1 MVKSLFSFTKWAILL
16 GMVFM
21 VSCKKDARNELFELN
36 HTVDF
41 EIQPGLNTFDTHFF
55 VVTPLAS
62 SYDEK
67 LATLGIMDE
76 DVKSVETKDAFLA
89 STFHDVNLKFI
100 YQISVYIFDP
110 FNPDDKI
117 EFCYLDP
124 VPYKNATNIQLFP
137 GLADISH
144 WVDQDFFGIEIRL
157 TFREVTSSLTSMRL
171 EFDLSA
177 LGN

>member
-1 MVKSLFSFTKWAILL
+1 MIKNLLSFGKWTFLL
-16 GMVFM
+16 GVIIV

-36 HTVDF
+36 HMIDF
-41 EIQPGLNTFDTHFF
+41 EIQPGLNTFDTHFI
-55 VVTPLAS
+55 VVSPIS
-62 SYDEK
+62 STYDEK
-67 LATLGIMDE
+67 LSTLGILDE
-76 DVKSVETKDAFLA
+76 DVRSVETKDAFLS

-100 YQISVYIFDP
+100 YQVSVYIFDP

-124 VPYKNATNIQLFP
+124 VPYKNTTSIQLFP

-144 WVDQDFFGIEIRL
+144 WVDQDFFGVEIRL
-157 TFREVTSSLTSMRL
+157 VFREVTSSLTQMRM